1 MCTPVRLRLGLA
13 RASAQYA
20 CMSNESNPP
29 KQRGCLFYGCLSLS
43 ILGLLA
49 IVLGVVAYFWV
60 KSTTARW
67 IRDYTDTAPAPIEKV
82 QYSPAQMDALNA
94 RVAAFKDALEKGK
107 GTTELVLTAEDLN
120 ALIAKQK
127 DLADRLFI
135 RMDEDNIKGDISFPL
150 PDIGPFKLKGR
161 YLNGT
166 AAFKVALENGSLD
179 VRLQDVLVKG
189 KPLPGVFFNEL
200 KKQNLAKDAQQDP
213 QTAGDIQK
221 FESIRITNSSV
232 ILRNKVA
239 GPP

>member
-1 MCTPVRLRLGLA
+1 MA

-29 KQRGCLFYGCLSLS
+29 KQRGCLFYGCLSLTV
-43 ILGLLA
+43 LGLMA

-82 QYSPAQMDALNA
+82 DYSPAQMDALNA
-94 RVAAFKDALEKGK
+94 RVAGFKGALENGK
-107 GTTELVLTAEDLN
+107 GSAELVLTADDLN
-120 ALIAKQK
+120 ALIAQQK
-127 DLADRLFI
+127 DLANRLFMRI
-135 RMDEDNIKGDISFPL
+135 DEDNIKGDVSFPL
-150 PDIGPFKLKGR
+150 PDLGPFKLKGR

-166 AAFKVALENGSLD
+166 AAFKVMLENGSLD
-179 VRLQDVLVKG
+179 IRLQEVLAKG
-189 KPLPGVFFNEL
+189 KPLPGIFFNEL

-213 QTAGDIQK
+213 KTAANIQK
-221 FESIRITNSSV
+221 FESIRITNSTV

-239 GPP
+239 SP